1 MRKTVLAITV
11 NEITNDNRVI
21 NYTNALAK
29 NGYTTFLFSPQ
40 TTKEHKATYFFNSV
54 YIKLLSERLPSF
66 FMFNYLRLFE
76 FIFKAYK
83 RSKSYQ
89 PDIIHANDLKG
100 LLIASRIK
108 KYIKKDVQIVY
119 DAHEYET
126 EVNGLKGVQKRI
138 YKLLERGLMKYV
150 TRMITVSDTIAQEYV
165 KLYGIEK
172 PEVLLNV
179 PKFTFPENQEYDLFR
194 QKFKI
199 KSDQRIF
206 LYQGYLMPGRGIE
219 ILLEAF
225 IGLDYD
231 KDVIVFMGKG
241 SLSDLIKSYQKT
253 GRVFFH
259 DFVDPSEYLKY
270 TSSADVGISFI
281 EDISLS
287 DRYCLP
293 NKLFE
298 YIFCG
303 LPVICSN
310 LPEMKKLVETE
321 KVGII
326 ANSNTVNGFK
336 EAVIEMNSVGLSS
349 FDKGLLSASKKYSWE
364 RQEEKLIILYGQ
376 IRSI

>member
-1 MRKTVLAITV
+1 MSKVVLAVTV

-21 NYTNALAK
+21 NYTNALAE

-40 TTKEHKATYFFNSV
+40 TTKEHKVAYFFNPV
-54 YIKLLSERLPSF
+54 YIKLLSDRLPSF
-66 FMFNYLRLFE
+66 FIFNYIRLFE
-76 FIFKAYK
+76 FVFKAYK

-100 LLIASRIK
+100 LLIASKIK
-108 KYIKKDVQIVY
+108 KHIKKDVQIVY

-126 EVNGLKGVQKRI
+126 EVNGLKGVQKKI
-138 YKLLERGLMKYV
+138 YKRLERGLMKNV

-179 PKFTFPENQEYDLFR
+179 PKFTFQDGQQHDLFR

-199 KSDQRIF
+199 NSDQRIF

-219 ILLEAF
+219 ILLESF
-225 IGLDYD
+225 NGLEDD
-231 KDVIVFMGKG
+231 KNVIVFMGKG

-259 DFVDPSEYLKY
+259 DFVDPNEYLNY

-298 YIFCG
+298 YMFCG
-303 LPVICSN
+303 LPIVCSN
-310 LPEMKKLVETE
+310 LPEMKRLVELNN
-321 KVGII
+321 VGVV
-326 ANSNTVNGFK
+326 AKENTDDGF
-336 EAVIEMNSVGLSS
+336 MNAIKDLNKKGLS
-349 FDKGLLSASKKYSWE
+349 FFKKNTPKASLKYSWSN
-364 RQEEKLIILYGQ
+364 QEEKLLNLYEQ
-376 IRSI
+376 L